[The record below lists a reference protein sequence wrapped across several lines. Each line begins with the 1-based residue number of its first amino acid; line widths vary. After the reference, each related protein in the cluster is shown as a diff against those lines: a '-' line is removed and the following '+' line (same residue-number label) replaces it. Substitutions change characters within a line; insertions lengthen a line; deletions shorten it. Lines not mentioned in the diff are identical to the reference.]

1 MIKIGYKIDLSVLSF
16 EELML
21 LKKIKILTKSD
32 IEKEMAERGVSSHK
46 TLLKIRDFKK

>member
-32 IEKEMAERGVSSHK
+32 IEREMVERGIPLHK
-46 TLLKIRDFKK
+46 ALLKIRDFKK